1 MIRPICD
8 QVRPACLPQSI
19 LRRPST
25 LLNAIFYNHP
35 LQAHFS
41 LLHPGKVN
49 GEYQP
54 LFKKFGYGT
63 TIWSPL
69 ESGQLS
75 GKYVDG
81 VPKGSR
87 YDTNPEFFKET
98 VAKLNSCAPLLAPSI
113 ALILA
118 DKQMASIWRADCKGP
133 RERRRPRRSRSSWPS
148 PRRSARPRPSS
159 PSPGRESPHSIGSLE
174 APSSN

>member
-25 LLNAIFYNHP
+25 LLNAILYNHP

-98 VAKLNSCAPLLAPSI
+98 VAKLNSCAP
-113 ALILA
+113 
-118 DKQMASIWRADCKGP
+118 
-133 RERRRPRRSRSSWPS
+133 
-148 PRRSARPRPSS
+148 SARAVWCTDPC
-159 PSPGRESPHSIGSLE
+159 
-174 APSSN
+174 